1 MLQTSKDIKN
11 PGLRT
16 LPPGVE
22 RFFVKGGGLSVIEIL
37 PEDKIEIIND
47 EGIQICEIIVFN
59 SKGKPD
65 LSILNL
71 KENANADFSK
81 KVISNDEKISKLF
94 KKKNLDL
101 NSAKSSIL
109 FSQDCTMGEKI
120 TLISKDKCLVLI
132 AAPGYPLN
140 VHEQNPP
147 TDFTIF
153 VNKAKFVETD
163 EPVSYTHLRAHET

>member
-1 MLQTSKDIKN
+1 MLHTSKDIRN

-94 KKKNLDL
+94 KKKNL
-101 NSAKSSIL
+101 K
-109 FSQDCTMGEKI
+109 
-120 TLISKDKCLVLI
+120 
-132 AAPGYPLN
+132 
-140 VHEQNPP
+140 
-147 TDFTIF
+147 
-153 VNKAKFVETD
+153 
-163 EPVSYTHLRAHET
+163 